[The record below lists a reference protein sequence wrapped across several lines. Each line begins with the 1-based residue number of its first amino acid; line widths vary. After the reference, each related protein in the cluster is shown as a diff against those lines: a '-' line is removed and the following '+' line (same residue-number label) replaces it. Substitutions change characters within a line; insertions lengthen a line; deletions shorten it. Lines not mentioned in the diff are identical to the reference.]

1 MLKTDNLQLHS
12 SLSFVSFCFSLFKPV
27 YFCFIFYDKKVSHT
41 QKALMSKKTTNKTKI
56 SAQFCIKPWKLL
68 RRWKSFVLR
77 WVLFCTREI
86 FLCKNKQVWN
96 CLDNLN
102 SLYYS
107 ILLPSTPPPSF
118 YYTHIFW
125 NNLWEWIFSFL
136 WESFWTSIICVDL
149 FFFLNLYRHSF
160 FESIH
165 RHSHFW
171 FDSVITDLKRK

>member
-118 YYTHIFW
+118 YYTHIFLEQFVRM
-125 NNLWEWIFSFL
+125 N
-136 WESFWTSIICVDL
+136 L
-149 FFFLNLYRHSF
+149 FFFVRIFLNFYHLCRSF
-160 FESIH
+160 FLFES
-165 RHSHFW
+165 
-171 FDSVITDLKRK
+171 L

>member
-12 SLSFVSFCFSLFKPV
+12 SLSFVSFYFSLFKPV

-118 YYTHIFW
+118 YYTHIFLEQFVRM
-125 NNLWEWIFSFL
+125 N
-136 WESFWTSIICVDL
+136 L
-149 FFFLNLYRHSF
+149 FFFVRIFLNFYHLCRSF
-160 FESIH
+160 FLFES
-165 RHSHFW
+165 
-171 FDSVITDLKRK
+171 L